1 MEKKKKADLH
11 DIFVALLPSS
21 GGFTPFRK
29 LNVEAKAHKKTGVTP
44 HMPLFGKMKMFS
56 SQFCR
61 ALTIGL
67 CIQYKNTFN
76 KLHLGT

>member
-1 MEKKKKADLH
+1 MFTDGKKNADLH

-44 HMPLFGKMKMFS
+44 HMPLCGKNESVFFS
-56 SQFCR
+56 VLSGINYWTVHSGQEY
-61 ALTIGL
+61 L
-67 CIQYKNTFN
+67 
-76 KLHLGT
+76 